1 MESPTNTVPERRPA
15 DCGAAEFENDP
26 ELPHPARKKTRA
38 KIVPFMQAKCNREQL
53 ERRVDK
59 RVRSVTMP

>member
-1 MESPTNTVPERRPA
+1 MESPTNTVPERRLP
-15 DCGAAEFENDP
+15 DCGAAELADDP
-26 ELPHPARKKTRA
+26 ELPQPAAKIRA
-38 KIVPFMQAKCNREQL
+38 KIIPFMQAECNREQL